1 MNEFRTMA
9 ELAKSLTQAK
19 PSLSYCDYVAALI
32 ATGLKALDTEENKL
46 LSSVGRPRFDLHP
59 DGYLQSTTKRIEV
72 EDRYG
77 KRYLI
82 TVEEA

>member
-1 MNEFRTMA
+1 MNEFQTMA
-9 ELAKSLTQAK
+9 ELARAMTPTTPA
-19 PSLSYCDYVAALI
+19 YCDYVAALI

-59 DGYLQSTTKRIEV
+59 DGYLQSTSKRIEV
-72 EDRYG
+72 EDRFG
-77 KRYLI
+77 RRYRI